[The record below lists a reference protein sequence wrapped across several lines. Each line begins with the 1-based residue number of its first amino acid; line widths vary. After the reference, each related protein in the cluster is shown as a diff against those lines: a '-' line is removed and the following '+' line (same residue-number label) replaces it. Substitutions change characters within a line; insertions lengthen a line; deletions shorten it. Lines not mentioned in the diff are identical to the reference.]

1 MTETNNQLPRWARR
15 VPKRKIRQLY
25 ETDAQGI
32 YDLDLINEV
41 GYALL
46 ARCESFI
53 TANGARE
60 GELPC
65 PACGETVRRVEMS
78 REEVLHC
85 SCGWTLPW
93 VDYMRSMQHKQLY
106 GAEPVLALF
115 REYVRDFPRA
125 GTARERMLLID
136 RLIHGFH
143 YYYKA
148 DSPTRPV
155 AVNLIEG
162 RLSDVVAFLDR
173 LSYGD
178 QSTPGMRETYA
189 QWDQNI
195 EANRNWY
202 RSRRSAS
209 VQQGAESD

>member
-1 MTETNNQLPRWARR
+1 MTETNSQLPMWARR

-32 YDLDLINEV
+32 YDLDLINDV

-78 REEVLHC
+78 REEVLYC
-85 SCGWTLPW
+85 PCGWTLPW
-93 VDYMRSMQHKQLY
+93 ADYMRTMQHKQLS
-106 GAEPVLALF
+106 GAEPVLELF
-115 REYVRDFPRA
+115 REFVRDFPKA
-125 GTARERMLLID
+125 DTARKRMLLID

-143 YYYKA
+143 WYYHQE
-148 DSPTRPV
+148 DMPTRPV

-162 RLSDVVAFLDR
+162 KMRDVVVFLDR
-173 LSYGD
+173 LTYGEK
-178 QSTPGMRETYA
+178 STPGMQEVREG
-189 QWDQNI
+189 WEERLDVHPGWFPGRG
-195 EANRNWY
+195 EERD
-202 RSRRSAS
+202 
-209 VQQGAESD
+209 E

>member
-1 MTETNNQLPRWARR
+1 MTEAKNQLPRWARR

-32 YDLDLINEV
+32 YDLELINEV

-53 TANGARE
+53 TANQARA

-65 PACGETVRRVEMS
+65 PACGETVRRVEMR

-85 SCGWTLPW
+85 PCGWTLPW
-93 VDYMRSMQHKQLY
+93 VDYLCSIQHKQLY

-143 YYYKA
+143 WAYRQENV
-148 DSPTRPV
+148 PTRPV
-155 AVNLIEG
+155 AVNLIAG
-162 RLSDVVAFLDR
+162 KMRDVVAFLDR
-173 LSYGD
+173 LTYGE
-178 QSTPGMRETYA
+178 QSTPGMREM
-189 QWDQNI
+189 
-195 EANRNWY
+195 R
-202 RSRRSAS
+202 
-209 VQQGAESD
+209 AEWEERLDVHPGWFPGRGE